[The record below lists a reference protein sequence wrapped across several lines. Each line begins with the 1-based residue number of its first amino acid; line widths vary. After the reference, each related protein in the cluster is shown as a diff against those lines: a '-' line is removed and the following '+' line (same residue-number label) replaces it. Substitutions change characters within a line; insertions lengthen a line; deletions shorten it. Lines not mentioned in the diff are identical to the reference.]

1 MAQLRRASQSSKQVK
16 KKKLVLKVHV
26 FFLLYLGK
34 YGGTSI
40 QCRANP
46 WQQAPATAAAGCNP
60 ARFPIR
66 RISSAKQTPKKKI
79 NSLLQKRKL
88 FFFFLQY
95 TPTSGGKQSSA
106 ARRGTEKPPCVLVS
120 DAVSVLQNMCGIRAN
135 RCFMPSP
142 SSPSPSSARLATS
155 FNPRKRREENS
166 GQKTKKK
173 NKTKRNHQTK
183 CSNCFAQA
191 GAHLLLRDKREL
203 RVHLVGRRVRLQR
216 RTQSQSIPSRR
227 REDEN
232 TYDTSIEKGRTRRVT
247 STTRQKTCGGTA
259 AAAAAAAGASPRCSR
274 CPCGRYTTTPPF
286 LGSGATGPAQACHSS
301 RHTAPALAGAGD
313 EPFAATSSAASSS
326 SSSTVLRSIPVM
338 AGGSDSE
345 VRRGAKHESSGAGEG
360 EGETSDK

>member
-1 MAQLRRASQSSKQVK
+1 MRAGVGRRERLAEHVRHPREPLLHAVPVLALAVVRPPRHLLQSPEEKRRKLRPK
-16 KKKLVLKVHV
+16 KKK
-26 FFLLYLGK
+26 
-34 YGGTSI
+34 
-40 QCRANP
+40 
-46 WQQAPATAAAGCNP
+46 
-60 ARFPIR
+60 
-66 RISSAKQTPKKKI
+66 
-79 NSLLQKRKL
+79 
-88 FFFFLQY
+88 
-95 TPTSGGKQSSA
+95 
-106 ARRGTEKPPCVLVS
+106 
-120 DAVSVLQNMCGIRAN
+120 
-135 RCFMPSP
+135 
-142 SSPSPSSARLATS
+142 
-155 FNPRKRREENS
+155 
-166 GQKTKKK
+166 
-173 NKTKRNHQTK
+173 KTKRNHQTK

>member
-1 MAQLRRASQSSKQVK
+1 MYAWHSCVEHLSHQNRLK

-173 NKTKRNHQTK
+173 KTKRNHQTK

-274 CPCGRYTTTPPF
+274 CP
-286 LGSGATGPAQACHSS
+286 A
-301 RHTAPALAGAGD
+301 AGTRRR
-313 EPFAATSSAASSS
+313 PLSSAAAP
-326 SSSTVLRSIPVM
+326 R
-338 AGGSDSE
+338 A
-345 VRRGAKHESSGAGEG
+345 RRRRATARGTPRPPSPEP
-360 EGETSDK
+360 ETSRSPPPPPPPPPRPPRRC